1 MKVGLVAGIINYMS
15 QIKNAAL
22 RYGVIP
28 TPPRLSPSQPF
39 KVILLPAA
47 DPWLV
52 KAPVALLEQH
62 RITLQAEMRIWDN
75 FFKLWMYNI
84 TILMLIFLEVMEP

>member
-22 RYGVIP
+22 RYGVTP
-28 TPPRLSPSQPF
+28 TPPQLSPSQPF
-39 KVILLPAA
+39 KVILLSPA

-52 KAPVALLEQH
+52 KAPAALLEQH
-62 RITLQAEMRIWDN
+62 RMTVQAEMRIWDN
-75 FFKLWMYNI
+75 FSKPWMYNI